1 MDSKAFKLDTIAV
14 RGGYEPDTAQHATVV
29 PIYQTNAYTFESAQD
44 AADLFSLS
52 KTGNIYS
59 RLGNPTVSV
68 LENRVA
74 QLDGGIGAVAMS
86 SGHAAIFSAI
96 LNLAGAGDD
105 IISSI
110 CIYGGAINLLGVTL
124 GNVGIK
130 TTFVDP
136 DDFDAWE
143 NAVTPRTKA
152 MFVETVG
159 NPNANVADLEKIAAI
174 AHKHGIPLI
183 VDSTFTTPY
192 LCRPIEFGADI
203 VIHSAT
209 KFLGGQGNSM
219 AGVVVDSGK
228 FKWAGNERFPQY
240 NTPDASYHGVNFGAD
255 IGDAGFITRLRAL
268 VLRDIGTCL
277 SPFNAFL
284 TLNGIETLS
293 LRMGRHCDNALKIAQ
308 YLQSN
313 PNVTFVNYP
322 GLEDNKYYHLAQKYL
337 KNGAGSVF
345 TFGLRGGREAGVKF
359 IDNAKL
365 FSLVANVGD
374 TRSLVI
380 HPATTTHSQL
390 SGEQLKASGISADTV
405 RISAGI
411 EDISDLLADLENA
424 IGEAV
429 K

>member
-1 MDSKAFKLDTIAV
+1 MDTYKLDTIAV
-14 RGGYEPDTAQHATVV
+14 RGGYEPDAAQRATVT
-29 PIYQTNAYTFESAQD
+29 PIYQTNAYTFESAGD

-52 KTGNIYS
+52 KAGNIYS
-59 RLGNPTVSV
+59 RIGNPTVSA
-68 LENRVA
+68 LENRIA
-74 QLDGGIGAVAMS
+74 MMEGAVGALAMS
-86 SGHAAIFSAI
+86 SGHAAIFSTI
-96 LNLAGAGDD
+96 LNIAGAGDE
-105 IISSI
+105 IVSSI

-124 GNVGIK
+124 QNIGIK
-130 TTFVDP
+130 TVFVDP

-143 NAVTPRTKA
+143 NAITPRTKA
-152 MFVETVG
+152 FFIETIG
-159 NPNANVADLEKIAAI
+159 NPNANVADIEKIAAI

-183 VDSTFTTPY
+183 ADSTFTTPY

-240 NTPDASYHGVNFGAD
+240 NTPDKSYHGLDFGKD
-255 IGDAGFITRLRAL
+255 LGDAGFIIRLRAL

-293 LRMGRHCDNALKIAQ
+293 LRMRRHCDNALKIAQ
-308 YLQSN
+308 YLDSN

-322 GLEDNKYYHLAQKYL
+322 GLEGNKYYPLAKKYF
-337 KNGAGSVF
+337 GGDAGSVF

-359 IDNAKL
+359 IDNTKL

-390 SGEQLKASGISADTV
+390 SDEQLKASGISADTV
-405 RISAGI
+405 RLSVGI
-411 EDISDLLADLENA
+411 EDIDDLLHDLENA
-424 IGEAV
+424 IQIAV